1 MSKKKKIFIGIGG
14 AVVLAVLIFFG
25 TREKKATATE
35 VNTQRVASGQIV
47 QRVNATGKVQP
58 AVEVNISANVS
69 GEIISLGV
77 EEGDNVE
84 KGQFLVQLD
93 QERYTAAVDQA
104 ESRLQSTQADLK
116 LARSELKRIEELH
129 EKGLA
134 SEAELE
140 SAQARMETSE
150 SNVSQARASLKQARD
165 DMEKTRILSPI
176 SGTVT
181 NLQKEAGEIALG
193 STFQA
198 DVIMTVADLSTM
210 EVIVE
215 VDESDVI
222 DVALYDSVEVEV
234 DALPDTVFSGK
245 VTEIA
250 HSAIT
255 RAQGTQ
261 EQVTNFEVTLTL
273 DNPAEELRPGM
284 SADVAII
291 TEVKSEAVVV
301 PIRAVTVR
309 APKTIEQ
316 KEQESV
322 EDTDNPAD
330 ESEETGESQS
340 EDVPLTTQMEERRA
354 EMDEVVFVVTEDMK
368 VEQRKV
374 RTGISSDTHF
384 EIVSGLSG
392 GEEIVVGS
400 YQAVSRDIKD
410 GMLVERSNGGGNG
423 GGPDGQ
429 S

>member
-1 MSKKKKIFIGIGG
+1 
-14 AVVLAVLIFFG
+14 
-25 TREKKATATE
+25 
-35 VNTQRVASGQIV
+35 
-47 QRVNATGKVQP
+47 
-58 AVEVNISANVS
+58 
-69 GEIISLGV
+69 
-77 EEGDNVE
+77 
-84 KGQFLVQLD
+84 
-93 QERYTAAVDQA
+93 
-104 ESRLQSTQADLK
+104 
-116 LARSELKRIEELH
+116 
-129 EKGLA
+129 
-134 SEAELE
+134 
-140 SAQARMETSE
+140 
-150 SNVSQARASLKQARD
+150 
-165 DMEKTRILSPI
+165 MEKTRILSPI

-181 NLQKEAGEIALG
+181 KLQKEAGEIALG

-316 KEQESV
+316 KEKESV
-322 EDTDNPAD
+322 EERDNSAD
-330 ESEETGESQS
+330 EGEETAESQS

-400 YQAVSRDIKD
+400 YQAVSRDLKD
-410 GMLVERSNGGGNG
+410 GMLVERSNGGGSG

>member
-1 MSKKKKIFIGIGG
+1 
-14 AVVLAVLIFFG
+14 
-25 TREKKATATE
+25 
-35 VNTQRVASGQIV
+35 
-47 QRVNATGKVQP
+47 
-58 AVEVNISANVS
+58 
-69 GEIISLGV
+69 
-77 EEGDNVE
+77 
-84 KGQFLVQLD
+84 
-93 QERYTAAVDQA
+93 
-104 ESRLQSTQADLK
+104 
-116 LARSELKRIEELH
+116 
-129 EKGLA
+129 
-134 SEAELE
+134 
-140 SAQARMETSE
+140 
-150 SNVSQARASLKQARD
+150 
-165 DMEKTRILSPI
+165 
-176 SGTVT
+176 
-181 NLQKEAGEIALG
+181 
-193 STFQA
+193 
-198 DVIMTVADLSTM
+198 VI
-210 EVIVE
+210 
-215 VDESDVI
+215 
-222 DVALYDSVEVEV
+222 
-234 DALPDTVFSGK
+234 SGK
-245 VTEIA
+245 VTEID

-316 KEQESV
+316 KEKESV
-322 EDTDNPAD
+322 EERDNSAD
-330 ESEETGESQS
+330 EGEETAESQS

-400 YQAVSRDIKD
+400 YQAVSRDLKD
-410 GMLVERSNGGGNG
+410 GMLVERSNGGGSG